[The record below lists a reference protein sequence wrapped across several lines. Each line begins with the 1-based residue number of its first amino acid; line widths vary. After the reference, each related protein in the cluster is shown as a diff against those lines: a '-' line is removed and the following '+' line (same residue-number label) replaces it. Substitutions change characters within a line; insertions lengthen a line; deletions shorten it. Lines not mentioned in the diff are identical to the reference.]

1 MRFLLSCGL
10 VFFGVFRLPAVE
22 AADNPVAAESAA
34 VLQLKQT
41 FAASDSLDCSADEVS
56 DANECLRGLSWKP
69 AGFDVQVEAADPGRG
84 EWLIRFPSPLPSDDA
99 VNDRVAME
107 FHVARD
113 SSGLVRHVPA
123 VVVVH
128 ESGGNMAVGRSIAR
142 GICALGMHAFMI
154 QLPGYGARRN
164 ESVDHDNV
172 VRMLPALRQ
181 AIADV
186 RRARD
191 AVTAIPCVDSRV
203 VGVQG
208 TSLGGFVTAT
218 AAGLDQGYDRV
229 FILLAGG
236 NLHDVVLNGAKDAAK
251 LREKL
256 QAAGVTREQI
266 LFHSRLIEPMRLAHR
281 MNPQT
286 TWIYSG
292 QYDDVVPPACSI
304 ALARAASL
312 PADHHIQLP
321 ADHYSGVIFLPMVL
335 QQIQLKMTS
344 DLR

>member
-1 MRFLLSCGL
+1 
-10 VFFGVFRLPAVE
+10 
-22 AADNPVAAESAA
+22 
-34 VLQLKQT
+34 
-41 FAASDSLDCSADEVS
+41 
-56 DANECLRGLSWKP
+56 
-69 AGFDVQVEAADPGRG
+69 
-84 EWLIRFPSPLPSDDA
+84 
-99 VNDRVAME
+99 
-107 FHVARD
+107 
-113 SSGLVRHVPA
+113 
-123 VVVVH
+123 
-128 ESGGNMAVGRSIAR
+128 
-142 GICALGMHAFMI
+142 MHAFMI

-218 AAGLDQGYDRV
+218 AAGLDQGYNRV

-251 LREKL
+251 IREKL

>member
-1 MRFLLSCGL
+1 MKLLLCYALAFCGL
-10 VFFGVFRLPAVE
+10 FRSTLVQSS
-22 AADNPVAAESAA
+22 DSPVTAESAA
-34 VLQLKQT
+34 VLRLSQT
-41 FAASDSLDCSADEVS
+41 FAAFDSLDCSVDTVS
-56 DANECLRGLSWKP
+56 DANDCLKGLSWKP
-69 AGFDVQVEAADPGRG
+69 ARFDVHVEAAAPGRG
-84 EWLIRFPSPLPSDDA
+84 DWLIRFPSPLPSDDP

-107 FHVARD
+107 LHMARD
-113 SSGLVRHVPA
+113 AHGLVRRVPA

-164 ESVDHDNV
+164 ETVDHGNV

-191 AVTAIPCVDSRV
+191 AVTAIPCVDGRV

-218 AAGLDQGYDRV
+218 AAGLDHGYDRV

-251 LREKL
+251 IREKL

-281 MNPQT
+281 MDPQT

-312 PADHHIQLP
+312 PPDHHIQLP

-335 QQIQLKMTS
+335 QQIQLNMTS